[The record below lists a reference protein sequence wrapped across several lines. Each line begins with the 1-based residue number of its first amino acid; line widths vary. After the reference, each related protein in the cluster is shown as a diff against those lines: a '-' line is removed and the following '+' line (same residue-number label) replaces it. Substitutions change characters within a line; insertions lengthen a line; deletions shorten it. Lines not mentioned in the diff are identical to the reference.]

1 MPEPAIPQKFDVH
14 LFPVVRLKASGVAAA
29 SLRKAIDEALAQTD
43 LYAELAGP
51 DREYAEELSHFLVD
65 VVGDEQ
71 YEQSQ
76 WFYSRETPL
85 MSNLARLVAWHEGTR
100 SEDELKTIIQ
110 DINDQVADGTRLA
123 DAMSKHPKTF
133 NELVL
138 SMVRAGEEG
147 GFLEDVLKRVAAF
160 NEHQE
165 ELKSRVVGAMIYPS
179 FLCLAG
185 ATIVTVMMVVFVPK
199 FAPIFSRMQDRGELP
214 AATTSLLA
222 ISEFLQS
229 YWLIAIMA
237 LVGLGVAAQRWLET
251 DEGRE
256 KFDMF
261 RLKAWGVGV
270 IVKNLAIARFC
281 RILGTL
287 LHNGVPILQSLRIAK
302 DATGN
307 RILSTAIGEA
317 ADNVSSGKSLAEPLR
332 ASGQFPK
339 EIMEM
344 ISVGEEANNL
354 EQVLINIS
362 DNLERQTNRQ
372 LDMLVR
378 MVEPLMLLL
387 MAVIVVYIIFA
398 LLYPVLMMSGL
409 S

>member
-1 MPEPAIPQKFDVH
+1 MPEFQYEA
-14 LFPVVRLKASGVAAA
+14 RLASGQQTSGMLTAA
-29 SLRKAIDEALAQTD
+29 SEQDALGILSSRQMFPLRVSLSEESVKAASKSNKKVGNKQLTQFYTKLADLLSAGVPLLRSLHLIIEQTSH
-43 LYAELAGP
+43 AG
-51 DREYAEELSHFLVD
+51 
-65 VVGDEQ
+65 
-71 YEQSQ
+71 
-76 WFYSRETPL
+76 
-85 MSNLARLVAWHEGTR
+85 
-100 SEDELKTIIQ
+100 LKTIIQ
-110 DINDQVADGTRLA
+110 DISDQVADGTRLA
-123 DAMSKHPKTF
+123 DAMARHPKSF

-147 GFLEDVLKRVAAF
+147 SFLEDVLKRVSAF
-160 NEHQE
+160 NEHQQ
-165 ELKSRVVGAMIYPS
+165 ELKDRVVGAMIYPS

-185 ATIVTVMMVVFVPK
+185 AGIVTVMMIVFVPK
-199 FAPIFSRMQDRGELP
+199 FEPIFARMKERGELP
-214 AATTSLLA
+214 VATTTLLGF
-222 ISEFLQS
+222 SDFLQH
-229 YWLIAIMA
+229 YWIIAALI
-237 LVGLGVAAQRWLET
+237 LVGIGVALKRWLDT
-251 DEGRE
+251 DNGRE

-261 RLKAWGVGV
+261 RIKAWGIGV

-307 RILSTAIGEA
+307 RILSHAIGDA
-317 ADNVSSGKSLAEPLR
+317 ADNVSSGKSLAEPLT

-378 MVEPLMLLL
+378 MVEPIMLLV

>member
-1 MPEPAIPQKFDVH
+1 MPEFQYDARLASGQQTSGVLTAANEQDALGILSSRQ
-14 LFPVVRLKASGVAAA
+14 LFPLRVMMSEESVKAAA
-29 SLRKAIDEALAQTD
+29 KSQKRVSNKLLTSFYTKLADLLTAGVPLLRSLQLIIEQT
-43 LYAELAGP
+43 
-51 DREYAEELSHFLVD
+51 SHS
-65 VVGDEQ
+65 G
-71 YEQSQ
+71 
-76 WFYSRETPL
+76 
-85 MSNLARLVAWHEGTR
+85 
-100 SEDELKTIIQ
+100 LKTIIQ

-123 DAMSKHPKTF
+123 EAMAKHPKTF
-133 NELVL
+133 NDLVL

-147 GFLEDVLKRVAAF
+147 GFLEDVLKRVASF

-185 ATIVTVMMVVFVPK
+185 ASIVTVMMVVFVPK

-214 AATTSLLA
+214 MATTTLLGF
-222 ISEFLQS
+222 SEFLQS

-237 LVGLGVAAQRWLET
+237 LVGIGVAAQRWLDT
-251 DEGRE
+251 DNGRE

-261 RLKAWGVGV
+261 RLKAWGIGI

-307 RILSTAIGEA
+307 RVLSAAIGEA

>member
-1 MPEPAIPQKFDVH
+1 MPEFQYEARLASGQQTSGVLTAANEQDALGILSSRQ
-14 LFPVVRLKASGVAAA
+14 LFPLRVMMSEESVKAAA
-29 SLRKAIDEALAQTD
+29 KSQKRVSNKLLTGFYTKLADLLTAGVPLLRSLQLIIEQT
-43 LYAELAGP
+43 
-51 DREYAEELSHFLVD
+51 SHS
-65 VVGDEQ
+65 G
-71 YEQSQ
+71 
-76 WFYSRETPL
+76 
-85 MSNLARLVAWHEGTR
+85 
-100 SEDELKTIIQ
+100 LKTIIQ

-123 DAMSKHPKTF
+123 EAMAKHPKTF
-133 NELVL
+133 NDLVL

-147 GFLEDVLKRVAAF
+147 GFLEDVLKRVASF

-185 ATIVTVMMVVFVPK
+185 ASIVTVMMVVFVPK

-214 AATTSLLA
+214 MATTTLLGL
-222 ISEFLQS
+222 SEFLQS

-237 LVGLGVAAQRWLET
+237 LVGIGVAAQRWLDT

-261 RLKAWGVGV
+261 RLKAWGIGI

-307 RILSTAIGEA
+307 RVLSTAIGEA

>member
-1 MPEPAIPQKFDVH
+1 MPEFQYEARLASGQQTSGILTAASEQDALGILSSRQ
-14 LFPVVRLKASGVAAA
+14 LFPLRVMLSEEAVKAA
-29 SLRKAIDEALAQTD
+29 SKSQRKVSNKLLTSFYTKLADLLSAGVPLLRSLQLIIEQT
-43 LYAELAGP
+43 
-51 DREYAEELSHFLVD
+51 SHS
-65 VVGDEQ
+65 G
-71 YEQSQ
+71 
-76 WFYSRETPL
+76 
-85 MSNLARLVAWHEGTR
+85 
-100 SEDELKTIIQ
+100 LKSIIQ
-110 DINDQVADGTRLA
+110 EIHDQVADGTRLA
-123 DAMSKHPKTF
+123 ESMAKHPKTF
-133 NELVL
+133 NDLVL

-147 GFLEDVLKRVAAF
+147 GFLEDVLKRVASF

-185 ATIVTVMMVVFVPK
+185 ASIVTVMMVVFVPK
-199 FAPIFSRMQDRGELP
+199 FAPIFSRMQERGELP
-214 AATTSLLA
+214 MATTTLLA
-222 ISEFLQS
+222 FSEFLQS

-237 LVGLGVAAQRWLET
+237 LVGVGVAAQRCLET
-251 DEGRE
+251 EDGRE

-261 RLKAWGVGV
+261 RLKAWGIGV

-307 RILSTAIGEA
+307 RVLSTAIGEA

>member
-1 MPEPAIPQKFDVH
+1 MPEFQYDARLASGQQTSGVLTAANEQDALGILSSRQ
-14 LFPVVRLKASGVAAA
+14 LFPLRVMMSEESVKAAA
-29 SLRKAIDEALAQTD
+29 KSQKRVSNKLLTGFYTKLADLLTAGVPLLRSLQLIIEQT
-43 LYAELAGP
+43 
-51 DREYAEELSHFLVD
+51 SHS
-65 VVGDEQ
+65 G
-71 YEQSQ
+71 
-76 WFYSRETPL
+76 
-85 MSNLARLVAWHEGTR
+85 
-100 SEDELKTIIQ
+100 LKSIIQ

-123 DAMSKHPKTF
+123 EAMAKHPKTF
-133 NELVL
+133 NDLVL

-147 GFLEDVLKRVAAF
+147 GFLEDVLKRVSSF

-185 ATIVTVMMVVFVPK
+185 ASIVTVMMVVFVPK

-214 AATTSLLA
+214 MATTTLLGF
-222 ISEFLQS
+222 SEFLQS

-237 LVGLGVAAQRWLET
+237 LVGIGVAAQRWLDT
-251 DEGRE
+251 DNGRD

-261 RLKAWGVGV
+261 RLKAWGIGI

-287 LHNGVPILQSLRIAK
+287 LHNGVPILQALRIAK

-307 RILSTAIGEA
+307 RVLSAAIGEA

>member
-1 MPEPAIPQKFDVH
+1 MPEFQYEARLASGQQTSGVLTAASEQDALGILSSRQMFPLRVALSEESVKAAAKSNRRVSNKQLTQFYTKLADLLSAGVPLLRSLH
-14 LFPVVRLKASGVAAA
+14 LIVEQTSHTGLKAIV
-29 SLRKAIDEALAQTD
+29 
-43 LYAELAGP
+43 
-51 DREYAEELSHFLVD
+51 
-65 VVGDEQ
+65 
-71 YEQSQ
+71 
-76 WFYSRETPL
+76 
-85 MSNLARLVAWHEGTR
+85 
-100 SEDELKTIIQ
+100 Q
-110 DINDQVADGTRLA
+110 DISDHVADGTRLA
-123 DAMSKHPKTF
+123 DAMAKHPKTF
-133 NELVL
+133 NDLVL

-147 GFLEDVLKRVAAF
+147 SFLEDVLKRVAAF

-165 ELKSRVVGAMIYPS
+165 ELKSRVIGAMIYPS
-179 FLCLAG
+179 FLCGAG
-185 ATIVTVMMVVFVPK
+185 ALIVTVMMIVFVPK
-199 FAPIFSRMQDRGELP
+199 FAPIFARMSDRGELP
-214 AATTSLLA
+214 FATTSLLG
-222 ISEFLQS
+222 ISYYLQH
-229 YWLIAIMA
+229 YWIVGLIL
-237 LVGLGVAAQRWLET
+237 LVGLGAAIRYWLNTE
-251 DEGRE
+251 DGRQ
-256 KFDMF
+256 KFDRF

-270 IVKNLAIARFC
+270 IAKNLAIARFC

-307 RILSTAIGEA
+307 RILSQAIGDA
-317 ADNVSSGKSLAEPLR
+317 AENVSSGKSLAEPLS

-354 EQVLINIS
+354 EEVLINIS

-378 MVEPLMLLL
+378 MVEPMMLLL